1 MENKDLG
8 ILVEKLNSAIDKFQQ
23 GFDAELLDLIVGT
36 ESDIYSGTDEDGCT
50 IIVGIEQGV
59 GLKKSTYQSNGWIRV
74 NDYTIQRNEDDM
86 SMYILQ
92 SETYTK

>member
-1 MENKDLG
+1 MEIKN
-8 ILVEKLNSAIDKFQQ
+8 LVTNINSAIDKFQK
-23 GFDAELLDLIVGT
+23 GFDTELIDLILGT
-36 ESDIYSGTDEDGCT
+36 ESDIYSGTNEDGDT

-59 GLKKSTYQSNGWIRV
+59 GLRKSTHQSNDWIRV
-74 NDYTIQRNEDDM
+74 NEYTIQRHEEDN